1 MMVSTRELRGR
12 LQDDS
17 VSSRLPCNGSYLLQ
31 MEQHSGNLYFSLEA
45 LGYFSQNLRIG
56 YSKCC
61 LQFLRLD
68 ALLLSGYYV
77 SVRLGLVPP
86 LAGNSNV
93 VF

>member
-1 MMVSTRELRGR
+1 MMVARRELPGR
-12 LQDDS
+12 LKDDR
-17 VSSRLPCNGSYLLQ
+17 VSSRLLWNGSYLLQ

-45 LGYFSQNLRIG
+45 LGYFSQNLRVG
-56 YSKCC
+56 YTNCS
-61 LQFLRLD
+61 LQCMRLD

-77 SVRLGLVPP
+77 SLRLGLVPP